1 MMTRFQ
7 AFERR
12 LTLASRSL
20 VDPKYL
26 PQALARFA
34 RDTRDELIA
43 RGDASPRYETSVNGI
58 AGRSED
64 QVRLPGPIVYR
75 FEYLEEVVSVGLR
88 LLREGAPVLSG
99 RYRDSFFAMVNGSP
113 VSETADL
120 PLGAEVILTNDQP
133 YSRKIQV
140 GAQQTSVPSHLF
152 DRVQKA
158 LRRTF
163 GDLVM
168 VELRFIPLQGGYV
181 LRRRGTRAHLSGTRK
196 RRPDVRAGDDLTY
209 PALVINVKH

>member
-1 MMTRFQ
+1 MTRFQ

-26 PQALARFA
+26 TQALARFA
-34 RDTRDELIA
+34 RDTRDDLIA
-43 RGDASPRYETSVNGI
+43 RGEASPRYETIVNGI
-58 AGRSED
+58 AGRAED

-75 FEYLEEVVSVGLR
+75 FEYLEEVVTEGLR
-88 LLREGAPVLSG
+88 LLRDGAPVLSG
-99 RYRDSFFAMVNGSP
+99 RYRDSFFAMMNGSP
-113 VSETADL
+113 VAETVDL

-163 GDLVM
+163 GDLV
-168 VELRFIPLQGGYV
+168 VIELRFIPLQGGYV
-181 LRRRGTRAHLSGTRK
+181 LRRRGTRAHSSGTRK
-196 RRPDVRAGDDLTY
+196 ARPDVKAGDDLTY

>member
-1 MMTRFQ
+1 MAGFQ

-34 RDTRDELIA
+34 RQTRDDLIA
-43 RGDASPRYETSVNGI
+43 RGEASPRYATIVNGI
-58 AGRSED
+58 EGRSED

-75 FEYLEEVVSVGLR
+75 FEYLQEVVLVGLR
-88 LLREGAPVLSG
+88 LLRAGAPVLSG
-99 RYRDSFFAMVNGSP
+99 RYRDSFFVMANGSP
-113 VSETADL
+113 VDETADL
-120 PLGAEVILTNDQP
+120 PLGAEVVLTNDQP

-163 GDLVM
+163 GDLVR

-181 LRRRGTRAHLSGTRK
+181 LRRRGLRRLADGRK
-196 RRPDVRAGDDLTY
+196 SRRPDVRAGDDLTY